1 MSERVRRRRL
11 EASDPFA
18 PQLTSSRRAQGGL
31 SPASRIR
38 IAADAHR
45 HSTSDDD
52 SGCAL
57 DEYAWIP
64 KGVKPNM
71 IHEYFRCLPENKIP
85 YVGSPGEKWRQR
97 QSRYQLPAQDSDVRY
112 CEDLSSEEADT
123 LRMFER
129 TRKTECLGSGVIQYT
144 PVEVKCEKCTRR
156 LEEGEISVMAARTQ
170 KRYHPGCFRCQ
181 TCDMLLVDLI
191 YFAHE
196 HQIYCG
202 RHHAEQIKP
211 RCAKCDE
218 VIFGDECLEAE
229 GRSWHF
235 HHFQCAQCNDVLA
248 DQKYMQKANK
258 PVCLKCFH
266 SSSSTFSCT
275 TCRLSFSSDTPHMS
289 QGDLHW
295 HASAECFCC
304 CVCSKN
310 LLGVKYSRVGES
322 LYCGYQTCG
331 GEDEELLEEDRLGS
345 PRRKLPQKSTKVV
358 KIPASPRV
366 APRQSHVQHN
376 LATTSMMMLQK
387 PSVVVPTQSRHDRP
401 KPPQRAPPPPPSEN
415 IYETVLP
422 CSSQN
427 SPIFDKKY
435 GREMPTSPSHNN
447 YYSKTPNKMLTGFP
461 ELEGYSTSSSSDS
474 EDEQLYIS
482 NIREAASLSRV
493 HSGSKK
499 STRRTLKT
507 EPMMMSGGGVRMAK
521 KKKSSRCTVS

>member
-1 MSERVRRRRL
+1 MSDRVRRRRL
-11 EASDPFA
+11 EASDQFA
-18 PQLTSSRRAQGGL
+18 PQLISSRRAQGGL

-57 DEYAWIP
+57 DEYAWVP
-64 KGVKPNM
+64 SGLKPNM
-71 IHEYFRCLPENKIP
+71 VHAYFACLPENKVPFI
-85 YVGSPGEKWRQR
+85 GSAGEKWRQR
-97 QSRYQLPAQDSDVRY
+97 QSRYQLPPQDSDVRY
-112 CEDLSSEEADT
+112 CEDLNSEEADT

-129 TRKTECLGSGVIQYT
+129 TRKTECLGSGVVQYAPFDT
-144 PVEVKCEKCTRR
+144 KCEKCPKR
-156 LEEGEISVMAARTQ
+156 LEEGEISVMATRTQ
-170 KRYHPGCFRCQ
+170 KRYHPACFRCQ
-181 TCDMLLVDLI
+181 TCDVLLVDLI

-196 HQIYCG
+196 NQIFCG

-248 DQKYMQKANK
+248 DQKYMQRANK

-266 SSSSTFSCT
+266 SSSSTISCT

-322 LYCGYQTCG
+322 LFCGYQTCG
-331 GEDEELLEEDRLGS
+331 GEDEELLDEDRLGS
-345 PRRKLPQKSTKVV
+345 PHRKTTQKSTRVV
-358 KIPASPRV
+358 RIPASPRV
-366 APRQSHVQHN
+366 APRLPHIVQQN
-376 LATTSMMMLQK
+376 QNFMTTTMQIQK
-387 PSVVVPTQSRHDRP
+387 PSVINKSQGQRP

-427 SPIFDKKY
+427 SPNFDKKY
-435 GREMPTSPSHNN
+435 PHDMPTSPSHHN
-447 YYSKTPNKMLTGFP
+447 YYSKTPNKLSTGYP
-461 ELEGYSTSSSSDS
+461 EMDGYSTSSSSDS

-482 NIREAASLSRV
+482 NIMAAASLSRAPV
-493 HSGSKK
+493 KNSSRKSKK
-499 STRRTLKT
+499 N

>member
-1 MSERVRRRRL
+1 MSDRIRRRRL
-11 EASDPFA
+11 EVVNIGAS
-18 PQLTSSRRAQGGL
+18 QVRRAQGGL

-57 DEYAWIP
+57 DEYAWVP
-64 KGVKPNM
+64 SGLKPNM
-71 IHEYFRCLPENKIP
+71 VHAYFACLPENKVPFI
-85 YVGSPGEKWRQR
+85 GSAGEKWRQR
-97 QSRYQLPAQDSDVRY
+97 QSRYQLPPQDSDVRY
-112 CEDLSSEEADT
+112 CEDLNAEEADT

-129 TRKTECLGSGVIQYT
+129 TRKSECLGSGVIQYA
-144 PVEVKCEKCTRR
+144 PYDGKCEKCPKR
-156 LEEGEISVMAARTQ
+156 LEEGEICVMAARTG
-170 KRYHPGCFRCQ
+170 KRYHPACFRCQ
-181 TCDMLLVDLI
+181 TCDALLVDLI

-196 HQIYCG
+196 NQIYCG

-266 SSSSTFSCT
+266 SSSATITCT
-275 TCRLSFSSDTPHMS
+275 TCRLSFSSETPHMS

-295 HASAECFCC
+295 HASGHCFCC
-304 CVCSKN
+304 CVCAKN

-331 GEDEELLEEDRLGS
+331 GEDEELLDEDRLGS
-345 PRRKLPQKSTKVV
+345 PRRAQKSTRVV
-358 KIPASPRV
+358 RIPASPRV
-366 APRQSHVQHN
+366 LPRSQHN
-376 LATTSMMMLQK
+376 LSAQLQHLNLNLNLH
-387 PSVVVPTQSRHDRP
+387 PGRP
-401 KPPQRAPPPPPSEN
+401 RPPQRAPPPPPSEN

-422 CSSQN
+422 CSSNN
-427 SPIFDKKY
+427 SPNFEKKY
-435 GREMPTSPSHNN
+435 SPELPTSPSHHN
-447 YYSKTPNKMLTGFP
+447 YYSKTPNKLSTGYP
-461 ELEGYSTSSSSDS
+461 DMDGYSTSSSSDS
-474 EDEQLYIS
+474 DDEQLYID
-482 NIREAASLSRV
+482 NIMAAASLSRV
-493 HSGSKK
+493 PARKAKK
-499 STRRTLKT
+499 S
-507 EPMMMSGGGVRMAK
+507 EPMMMMSGGGVRMAK